1 MPLKILKIYFFSISI
16 VIFAT
21 MGNAACN
28 FKTGEFID
36 ELADPSNI
44 IQIEINQFYPNS
56 ENNIHKFA
64 EVINI

>member
-1 MPLKILKIYFFSISI
+1 
-16 VIFAT
+16 

-64 EVINI
+64 EVTNI